1 MTESERLRKEM
12 EERGLLGTTGK
23 KVIVS
28 AAQKEINE
36 RKGGTAK
43 SRLCLCKQDNKQDNQ
58 QRKACA

>member
-28 AAQKEINE
+28 AEGWDGEKPFCRIF
-36 RKGGTAK
+36 R
-43 SRLCLCKQDNKQDNQ
+43 LCKQDNKQGNRQ
-58 QRKACA
+58 HKACA